1 MIGHGWPI
9 AFERRSCKTADLWI
23 RGKGLDKKPLYRKI
37 NTRTWGV
44 RRNDLVARYR
54 DQRNTKTA
62 SRSEAMRSSMH
73 PGKQYGRD
81 YTPLFRFLLS
91 RVGGQWDSIFSEA
104 VARLDQSAPVFWMV
118 AIDEEDRQEIVRLG
132 ESSYFSGLYV
142 DEQNRL
148 QMVNPNLK
156 AQDMTPRCEC
166 CTHTFNGVVFGQ
178 TESFG
183 PRKLPGVGA
192 EDSPA

>member
-1 MIGHGWPI
+1 M
-9 AFERRSCKTADLWI
+9 RN
-23 RGKGLDKKPLYRKI
+23 KGLDKKLLYRKV

-44 RRNDLVARYR
+44 RRNESVAHYR
-54 DQRNTKTA
+54 DQRNSKAA
-62 SRSEAMRSSMH
+62 SRHEAMRSSMH

-91 RVGGQWDSIFSEA
+91 RVGGPWDSIFGEA

-118 AIDEEDRQEIVRLG
+118 AIHEEDRQDIVRLG

-148 QMVNPNLK
+148 QMVNPKLT
-156 AQDMTPRCEC
+156 AQDMTPHCEC

-178 TESFG
+178 TAGFG
-183 PRKLPGVGA
+183 PRTSSVVDA
-192 EDSPA
+192 EDPPA

>member
-1 MIGHGWPI
+1 M
-9 AFERRSCKTADLWI
+9 RN
-23 RGKGLDKKPLYRKI
+23 KGLDKKLLYRKV
-37 NTRTWGV
+37 NTGTWGV
-44 RRNDLVARYR
+44 RRNESVAHHR
-54 DQRNTKTA
+54 DQRNSKAA
-62 SRSEAMRSSMH
+62 SRHEAMRSSMH

-91 RVGGQWDSIFSEA
+91 RVGGPWDSIFGEA

-118 AIDEEDRQEIVRLG
+118 AIHEEDRQDIVRLG

-148 QMVNPNLK
+148 QMVDPKLT
-156 AQDMTPRCEC
+156 AQDMTPHCEC

-178 TESFG
+178 TAGFG
-183 PRKLPGVGA
+183 PRTSSVVDA
-192 EDSPA
+192 EDPPA